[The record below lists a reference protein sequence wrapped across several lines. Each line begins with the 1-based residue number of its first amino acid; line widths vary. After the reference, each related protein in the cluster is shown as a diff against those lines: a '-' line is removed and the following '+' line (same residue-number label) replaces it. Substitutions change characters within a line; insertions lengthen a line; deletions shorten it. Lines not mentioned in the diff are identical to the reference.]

1 MIKFSKTALEVIQ
14 LINQTKK
21 HIFLTGKAGSGKT
34 TLLKEIIS
42 TTFKN
47 TVVVAPTGIAAIN
60 ANGVTIHSQF
70 QIAPSCFI
78 PDNLMAI
85 DNSNIAFENIATI
98 QKNCFNK
105 ISSQKLKV
113 IRNMELLV
121 IDEVSMLRADLL
133 DLLNLKLQLIRKNS
147 NSFGGVQ
154 VLFVGDLFQLPPII
168 KNEEWAVL
176 KKYYNSVYFF
186 DALVLKKDP
195 LIYMELK
202 DLYRQNDPIFIA
214 ILENIR
220 KNLLIDNDLEILKK
234 FTQKNIQFNNYKGY
248 IVLTT
253 HNYKAD
259 NINKQSLAN
268 ITEKSVYLKATI
280 NEDFPEKMF
289 PLEETIELK
298 VGAQVMCIKNDPSPI
313 KQYYNGKI
321 GFVKLVNEDFI
332 EVQFPE
338 EEKTVEI
345 EKYTWENIQYKTN
358 SNTHLIEQEVL
369 GKFKQFPLKLAWA
382 ITVHKSQGLTFEK
395 AILDVAQV
403 FSAGQLY
410 VALSRLKSLQGLI
423 ILDSIQLNGLTLDL
437 KIAHFIN
444 QISSNQQIEKILEIE
459 SKQYLIEYFI
469 KTFKW
474 DDFIFSLKEHLA
486 TYQQLDTEVEKSAQ
500 FDWAMDWVKKIQDA
514 HVISQKFI
522 QKMNDFKMDN
532 LNHLIERSIS
542 AVNFFIPIL
551 ETSYIALLIKMNECK
566 QQKKRTIYLKEL
578 SEIEESLYTLIIQL
592 LKLDQFSNNL
602 LKGIACTKQNI
613 INEKIE
619 NYKTSILTKINPTHS
634 DNTPHDFIKNK
645 KDGPSTYQLT
655 FECWEKSK
663 SVTEI
668 AKTRGLAESTI
679 YGHLAK
685 FVADKAIDVFEI
697 LPKET
702 VQEIKEVVINNP
714 QSAFKEIYEIL
725 QSKFNYGEI
734 RLVKASIEKK

>member
-1 MIKFSKTALEVIQ
+1 IKFSKTALEVIQ

-21 HIFLTGKAGSGKT
+21 NIFLTGKAGSGKT

-60 ANGVTIHSQF
+60 ANGVTIHAQF
-70 QIAPSCFI
+70 QIAPCCYI
-78 PDNLMAI
+78 PDNFIAI

-98 QKNCFNK
+98 QKNCFSR

-133 DLLNLKLQLIRKNS
+133 DLLNLKLQLIRKNA
-147 NSFGGVQ
+147 NPFGGVQ

-176 KKYYNSVYFF
+176 KKYYTSVYFF
-186 DALVLKKDP
+186 DSMVLKKDP

-220 KNLLIDNDLEILKK
+220 KNLLIAPDLEILKK
-234 FTQKNIQFNNYKGY
+234 CIQKNIQFINYKGY

-259 NINKQSLAN
+259 NINRQSLAT
-268 ITEKSVYLKATI
+268 ITKKSVFLKATI
-280 NEDFPEKMF
+280 SDDFPEKMF
-289 PLEETIELK
+289 PLEETMELK
-298 VGAQVMCIKNDPSPI
+298 VGAQVMCIKNDPSII

-321 GFVKLVNEDFI
+321 GFVKSIQEDCI

-345 EKYTWENIQYKTN
+345 ERFTWENIQYKTN
-358 SNTHLIEQEVL
+358 NNTQLIEQEVL

-423 ILDSIQLNGLTLDL
+423 ILDSIQLNGLSLDL

-444 QISSNQQIEKILEIE
+444 QISANQQIEKILEVE
-459 SKQYLIEYFI
+459 SKNYLIEYFI
-469 KTFKW
+469 KMFYW

-486 TYQQLDTEVEKSAQ
+486 TYQQIDTEVEKSAQ

-514 HVISQKFI
+514 HLISQKFI
-522 QKMNDFKMDN
+522 QKINEFKMDN
-532 LNHLIERSIS
+532 LDQLINRSI
-542 AVNFFIPIL
+542 
-551 ETSYIALLIKMNECK
+551 
-566 QQKKRTIYLKEL
+566 
-578 SEIEESLYTLIIQL
+578 
-592 LKLDQFSNNL
+592 
-602 LKGIACTKQNI
+602 
-613 INEKIE
+613 
-619 NYKTSILTKINPTHS
+619 
-634 DNTPHDFIKNK
+634 
-645 KDGPSTYQLT
+645 
-655 FECWEKSK
+655 
-663 SVTEI
+663 
-668 AKTRGLAESTI
+668 
-679 YGHLAK
+679 
-685 FVADKAIDVFEI
+685 
-697 LPKET
+697 
-702 VQEIKEVVINNP
+702 
-714 QSAFKEIYEIL
+714 
-725 QSKFNYGEI
+725 
-734 RLVKASIEKK
+734 